1 MRLAFRIGYW
11 GDDFYGSQVQPD
23 HRTVEGDLIAAC
35 KKIGLFEDQKEAR
48 FACAGRTDRGVHAA
62 GQVCAFTTDEPERA
76 VTALRFELPA
86 DIWTTGWAEVHD
98 RFNPRKEAVARTY
111 RYYFPEN
118 PGDTAAMNEA
128 AGAFVGEHDFS
139 KFSRKSERNP
149 VRHVMAAHV
158 AEEDG
163 FCVFIVTAGSFLWN
177 MVRCMAFAL
186 AAVGRGEMT
195 KEEIQVRLAGAGRD
209 RMPAAPPGGL
219 ILAEVAYP
227 FVFTPLPPSP
237 KAERRFAN
245 REIEY
250 RLKER
255 VNATLVGLSRTNTC
269 RDTDQQTQVGA
280 RPTSVQQDTR
290 VPRKM

>member
-23 HRTVEGDLIAAC
+23 RRTVEGDLIAAC
-35 KKIGLFEDQKEAR
+35 KQIGLFEDQKEAR

-62 GQVCAFTTDEPERA
+62 GQVCAFTTAEPERA

-86 DIWTTGWAEVHD
+86 DIWTTGWAEVGD

-111 RYYFPEN
+111 RYYFPEH
-118 PGDTAAMNEA
+118 PGDTAAMDEA

-139 KFSRKSERNP
+139 QFSRKSERTP
-149 VRHVMAAHV
+149 VRRVMAAHV
-158 AEEDG
+158 TDEAG
-163 FCVFIVTAGSFLWN
+163 FCVFTVTAESFLWN

-195 KEEIQVRLAGAGRD
+195 KEEIQIRLAGPGRD
-209 RMPAAPPGGL
+209 RLPAAPPGGL
-219 ILAEVAYP
+219 ILTDVAYP
-227 FVFTPLPPSP
+227 FTFTPLPPSP
-237 KAERRFAN
+237 KAERALFV
-245 REIEY
+245 REQDF

-255 VNATLVGLSRTNTC
+255 VNAALRGLSLDLLREEEPDDRSGNL
-269 RDTDQQTQVGA
+269 
-280 RPTSVQQDTR
+280 P
-290 VPRKM
+290 